1 MTPIRQLATAQIS
14 ATMMINVNSTER
26 VHRPFVVETPAI
38 G

>member
-26 VHRPFVVETPAI
+26 VHRPFVVVIAAS